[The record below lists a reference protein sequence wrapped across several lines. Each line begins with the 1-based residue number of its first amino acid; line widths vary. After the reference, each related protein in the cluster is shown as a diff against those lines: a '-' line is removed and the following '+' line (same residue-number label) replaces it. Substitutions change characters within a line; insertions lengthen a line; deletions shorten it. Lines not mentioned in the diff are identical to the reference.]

1 MTFAAPARERRPSTD
16 VARGRPEDRAGGSS
30 AARFV
35 ADARYGGTAMGED
48 IDRERFGP
56 ADFHRFRR
64 RLADGLTALG
74 ELLARPGFGEGPASV
89 GAELEM
95 ALIDDSGRPAGNNAE
110 IRDAV
115 AGAQVA
121 LEVGRFSIE
130 TETPPFDLA
139 GRPFSAIADSMRD
152 AATRID
158 TAARGF
164 GARVAMV
171 GTLPTLTLADLG
183 PGGLTASARYRAL
196 EAGLDALKGDHTI
209 AISGRERLE
218 VELPGIVAEAA
229 NAAFQ
234 VHLKV
239 APADFARTL
248 NAAQIA
254 TGPVLAVAGNS
265 PTFLGQVLWEE
276 TRVPVFH
283 QSVDGVDRAHD
294 SWRPDRVSFGHGWVR
309 SGALE
314 LFAESVALHPALLPL
329 SSAEEPLAALAG
341 GGVPELNELRL
352 HHGTTWRWNRAVF
365 DPSDGGHVRIEF
377 RALPSGPSI
386 ADMAANAAFLVGLT
400 LALADEEWM
409 LNAVPFRCV
418 RRNFFEAAR
427 RGMDAE
433 LLWPDS
439 TPPSPQPETAP
450 ALVEHLVDMARR
462 ALVAAGVD
470 HDEADTHLEP
480 IRRRTATGVT
490 GSSWQREA
498 IEAAE
503 RRGAMRGRAL
513 ATMLDA
519 YLEASA
525 SGEPIHSWPSPAAV
539 VA

>member
-1 MTFAAPARERRPSTD
+1 
-16 VARGRPEDRAGGSS
+16 
-30 AARFV
+30 
-35 ADARYGGTAMGED
+35 MGED

-56 ADFHRFRR
+56 ADFHRFQR
-64 RLADGLTALG
+64 RLDDGLVALR

-95 ALIDDSGRPAGNNAE
+95 ALIDAAGRPAGNNVE

-115 AGAQVA
+115 AGAHVA

-130 TETPPFDLA
+130 TETPPFELA
-139 GRPFSAIADSMRD
+139 GRPFTAMAESMRD
-152 AATRID
+152 SATRID
-158 TAARGF
+158 TAARSL

-209 AISGRERLE
+209 AIDGRERLE

-239 APADFARTL
+239 PPADFARTL

-254 TGPVLAVAGNS
+254 TGPALAVSGNS
-265 PTFLGQVLWEE
+265 PTFLGQVLWDE

-283 QSVDGVDRAHD
+283 QSVDGVDGVHD
-294 SWRPDRVSFGHGWVR
+294 SWQPGRVSFGHGWVR

-314 LFAESVALHPALLPL
+314 LFEESVALHPALLPL
-329 SSAEEPLAALAG
+329 SSAQNPLETLAG
-341 GGVPELNELRL
+341 GGVPELHELRL

-365 DPSDGGHVRIEF
+365 DPAGGGHVRIEF

-386 ADMAANAAFLVGLT
+386 ADMAANAAFMIGLT
-400 LALADEEWM
+400 LALADEQWM

-418 RRNFFEAAR
+418 RRNFFQAAR
-427 RGMDAE
+427 HGMDAE
-433 LLWPDS
+433 LLWPNPA
-439 TPPSPQPETAP
+439 PPSPQPQSAP
-450 ALVEHLVDMARR
+450 ALLEHLVDLARE
-462 ALVAAGVD
+462 ALVAADVD
-470 HDEADTHLEP
+470 HEEVDAHLEP
-480 IRRRTATGVT
+480 IRRRIAAGTT

-498 IEAAE
+498 IAAAE
-503 RRGAMRGRAL
+503 RRGAMRGSAL
-513 ATMLDA
+513 ATTLEA
-519 YLEASA
+519 YLDASA
-525 SGEPIHSWPSPAAV
+525 SGDPVHAWPAPASIV
-539 VA
+539 T